1 MGGRAWGSARIA
13 GAPSVS
19 QPALGYPPELRAGG
33 WIQSPTGATIMSNS
47 QAKTIP
53 STTRQEVGQADKMPY
68 FFGVSE
74 GVPIDRAIFQAI
86 VLLSYALEQ
95 YQALEPSV
103 PLSLSEYW
111 TIRHLL
117 ESSETLLFA
126 SSDGLN
132 SLREG
137 V

>member
-1 MGGRAWGSARIA
+1 
-13 GAPSVS
+13 
-19 QPALGYPPELRAGG
+19 
-33 WIQSPTGATIMSNS
+33 MSNS

-53 STTRQEVGQADKMPY
+53 ATTWQEVGQNKNMQY

-74 GVPIDRAIFQAI
+74 GVPIDRAIFQAT

-95 YQALEPSV
+95 YQALEPGV
-103 PLSLSEYW
+103 PLSQSEYW

-117 ESSETLLFA
+117 ESSEALLFA

>member
-1 MGGRAWGSARIA
+1 
-13 GAPSVS
+13 
-19 QPALGYPPELRAGG
+19 
-33 WIQSPTGATIMSNS
+33 MSNS

-117 ESSETLLFA
+117 ESSEALLFA